1 MKKTLLAIVFAAF
14 AFTANAQSEAGSMF
28 IKPMVGGTLATLTG
42 DTEGNKMKLGL
53 VAGAEFGYNIND
65 MFAVTAGA
73 LVSLQGSKFDD
84 NSYQKDITTNLTYL
98 NIPIL
103 ANVYIA
109 PGLAIK
115 AGVQPGFLLSRKT
128 KLDELVGSGTWTSV
142 EHTSTDGMKK
152 VDFSIPLGLSYEISD
167 FVIDAR
173 YNLGLTNI
181 NDTDSYKSKNGV
193 IMLTVGYKIPF

>member
-1 MKKTLLAIVFAAF
+1 MKKLFVIAALMVATLS
-14 AFTANAQSEAGSMF
+14 ANAQQMF

-84 NSYQKDITTNLTYL
+84 NSYQKDVTTNLTYL
-98 NIPIL
+98 NVPIL

>member
-1 MKKTLLAIVFAAF
+1 MKKLIVMAVVALM
-14 AFTANAQSEAGSMF
+14 ATVSANAQEMF
-28 IKPMVGGTLATLTG
+28 LKPMVGGTLATLTG

-84 NSYQKDITTNLTYL
+84 NSYQKDVTTNLTYL
-98 NIPIL
+98 NVPIL

-128 KLDELVGSGTWTSV
+128 KLDELIGSGSWTSV

-181 NDTDSYKSKNGV
+181 NDTDSYKSKNSV
-193 IMLTVGYKIPF
+193 IMLTLGYKIPF

>member
-1 MKKTLLAIVFAAF
+1 MKKLIVMAVVALM
-14 AFTANAQSEAGSMF
+14 ATMSANAQEMF
-28 IKPMVGGTLATLTG
+28 LKPMVGGTLATLTG

-84 NSYQKDITTNLTYL
+84 NSYQKDVTTNLTYL
-98 NIPIL
+98 NVPIL

-128 KLDELVGSGTWTSV
+128 KLDELIGSGSWTSV

-181 NDTDSYKSKNGV
+181 NDTDSYKSKNSV
-193 IMLTVGYKIPF
+193 IMLTLGYKIPF

>member
-1 MKKTLLAIVFAAF
+1 MKKLFVIAALMVATLS
-14 AFTANAQSEAGSMF
+14 ANAQQMF

-84 NSYQKDITTNLTYL
+84 NSYQKDVTTNLTYL
-98 NIPIL
+98 NVPIL

-128 KLDELVGSGTWTSV
+128 KLDELIGSGSWTSV

-181 NDTDSYKSKNGV
+181 NDTDSYKSKNSV
-193 IMLTVGYKIPF
+193 IMLTLGYKIPF